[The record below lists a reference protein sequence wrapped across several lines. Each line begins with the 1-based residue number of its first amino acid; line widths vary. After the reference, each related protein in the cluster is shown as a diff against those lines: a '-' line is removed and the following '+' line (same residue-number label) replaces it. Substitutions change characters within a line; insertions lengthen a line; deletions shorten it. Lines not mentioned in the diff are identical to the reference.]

1 MADQAVETL
10 SLFDDVSRARASYG
24 AGPLEAMTTSE
35 IEAMNAVD
43 PFDSARR
50 MTAQICLSLA
60 QNIDAGN
67 RKGRAI
73 ANEANQLA
81 LLLDQ
86 LRGDTTDTDLDE
98 SIPSDVRELFDLGSV
113 PVPHDAAEVRDAPE
127 P

>member
-1 MADQAVETL
+1 MADQATETL
-10 SLFDDVSRARASYG
+10 SIFDDVSREGARFG
-24 AGPLEAMTTSE
+24 AGPLEARTTSE

-50 MTAQICLSLA
+50 MKAQICLSLA

-73 ANEANQLA
+73 AAETERLV
-81 LLLDQ
+81 LFLDQ
-86 LRGDTTDTDLDE
+86 LGGNTTDPDLDE

-113 PVPHDAAEVRDAPE
+113 PVRHDHAEVRDPE
-127 P
+127 EP

>member
-10 SLFDDVSRARASYG
+10 SLFDDVSREGARFG

-35 IEAMNAVD
+35 IEAMNAVE

-98 SIPSDVRELFDLGSV
+98 SIPADVRALFDLGSV
-113 PVPHDAAEVRDAPE
+113 PVPHDPSEVRDAPE

>member
-10 SLFDDVSRARASYG
+10 SLFDDVSRGRASYG
-24 AGPLEAMTTSE
+24 AGPLEARTTSE

-50 MTAQICLSLA
+50 MKAQICLSLA

-73 ANEANQLA
+73 AAESERLV

-86 LRGDTTDTDLDE
+86 LSGNTTDTDLDE

-113 PVPHDAAEVRDAPE
+113 PVPHDHAEVRDPTE